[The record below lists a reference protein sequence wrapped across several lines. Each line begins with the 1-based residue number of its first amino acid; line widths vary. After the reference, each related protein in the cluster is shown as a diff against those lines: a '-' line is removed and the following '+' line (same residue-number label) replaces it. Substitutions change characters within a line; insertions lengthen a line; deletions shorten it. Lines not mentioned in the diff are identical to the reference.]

1 MSAPDPHISP
11 VVVEVDGTA
20 DGLRVVDF
28 ATREALR
35 CGTDLVLVRPYRDWQ
50 GSGRRRDEAGRELR
64 AALAHV
70 RRQVGYRVT
79 ARTVARE
86 GSRRDVLAQLSRT
99 AQLLVIARQRVR
111 GPQRL
116 VAAQDDLVLASH
128 SRSPVVVVPRTWK
141 PDSGRTAVAVG
152 VDGTQ
157 TSSEAVGYA
166 FAAAA
171 RRRVRLLVV
180 HAEAGPPGP
189 VTEADELAWRS
200 RAGLTVAETLAG
212 WQQGYPEVD
221 VERLLST
228 EPVSQALT
236 RWSARAGL
244 LVLGVHTDRNRMY
257 ADPIAREA
265 LAAATCPVA
274 MVRHHVTARGTPGW
288 RAGHDGPRGRSASCD
303 EIGGEPGSLAVATR
317 YLERVRL

>member
-1 MSAPDPHISP
+1 MSAPGPHMSP
-11 VVVEVDGTA
+11 VLVEVDGTA
-20 DGLRVVDF
+20 DGLHVVDF
-28 ATREALR
+28 ATQEALR
-35 CGTDLVLVRPYRDWQ
+35 CGADLVLVRPYRDWQ
-50 GSGRRRDEAGRELR
+50 GNGRRRDEAGRELR

-86 GSRRDVLAQLSRT
+86 GSRRDVMAQLSRT
-99 AQLLVIARQRVR
+99 AQLLVVARQRVR

-116 VAAQDDLVLASH
+116 VAAQNDLVLASR

-152 VDGTQ
+152 VDGTE
-157 TSSEAVGYA
+157 TSWEAVGYA

-171 RRRVRLLVV
+171 GRGVRLLAV
-180 HAEAGPPGP
+180 HAEAGPVGP
-189 VTEADELAWRS
+189 VSKDDELAWSS

-212 WQQGYPEVD
+212 WEQRCPD
-221 VERLLST
+221 VSVVRLLST
-228 EPVSQALT
+228 EPVSQSLA

-244 LVLGVHTDRNRMY
+244 LVLGLHTDRNPMF

-274 MVRHHVTARGTPGW
+274 MVRHHVTARELD
-288 RAGHDGPRGRSASCD
+288 RNARLASRS
-303 EIGGEPGSLAVATR
+303 
-317 YLERVRL
+317 